1 MSEQLRQ
8 VRLNAGLTL
17 QQIANEAHVSRPV
30 IERAEKG
37 EPISYAYAAR
47 IVNALNTLAGTSY
60 TIEELGIVTSR

>member
-8 VRLNAGLTL
+8 VRLSAGLTI
-17 QQIANEAHVSRPV
+17 QQVANEAHVSRPV

-47 IVNALNTLAGTSY
+47 VVNALNKLAETNYSV
-60 TIEELGIVTSR
+60 ESLGIATSR